1 VLSDAHSGLGSGLGS
16 AAERVVLTQIYG
28 KLSFREHKTNCIDS
42 GPWMGL
48 STMRLVYSRRY
59 PKYLTR
65 LTSTSILSCLHHDG
79 VWSPRLFKGPLS
91 YQEDIG
97 SLSLSILLSPNSNP
111 FPICNCLKIHVKDR
125 RKKRYSMFSMYQE
138 NLQICLCIP

>member
-1 VLSDAHSGLGSGLGS
+1 VLSDAHPGLGLGLGS

-28 KLSFREHKTNCIDS
+28 KLLFREHKTNCIDS

-65 LTSTSILSCLHHDG
+65 LTLL
-79 VWSPRLFKGPLS
+79 LYPLS
-91 YQEDIG
+91 
-97 SLSLSILLSPNSNP
+97 L
-111 FPICNCLKIHVKDR
+111 PIA
-125 RKKRYSMFSMYQE
+125 
-138 NLQICLCIP
+138 